1 MIYLKGRFAWEF
13 LTEADFYRA
22 GAASENGI

>member
-1 MIYLKGRFAWEF
+1 MAYLKGRFVREL

-22 GAASENGI
+22 GAACEDGI